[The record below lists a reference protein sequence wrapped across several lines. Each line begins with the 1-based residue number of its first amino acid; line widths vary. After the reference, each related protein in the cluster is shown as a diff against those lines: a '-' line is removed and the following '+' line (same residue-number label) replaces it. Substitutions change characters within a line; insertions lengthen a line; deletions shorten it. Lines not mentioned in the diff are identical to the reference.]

1 MSGWLVGDLQPD
13 PLQKA
18 RFPQHGMSGLTA
30 G

>member
-1 MSGWLVGDLQPD
+1 MSGRLVGDLRQEQ
-13 PLQKA
+13 LRKA